1 MPSSQCG
8 RSILVRKCHTE
19 EQRAGESEEL
29 GAGWREP
36 EIAWTDDS
44 CDLVMVTE
52 DIMTGTDRG
61 GGYTVLEPSWRR
73 HEAQ

>member
-1 MPSSQCG
+1 M
-8 RSILVRKCHTE
+8 
-19 EQRAGESEEL
+19 ESEEL